1 MLISIKFWKQSKK
14 SRLAGFFLSALLL
27 GCQPQPAVIPGALE
41 FARAQQSLKAEL
53 PLKAAE
59 QLATAIRQ
67 GHPSAINQWLEL
79 TQSQLGPL
87 QQYQQLQT
95 WAVASLSSEQAI
107 RLGLWHDALVMPP
120 VLPPLLST
128 SAAPAGCQL
137 NVQPVLS
144 SLLSVAHWQQLR
156 QDWSKSDFASLP
168 VCFLAPI
175 VLDSRELR
183 CTEQAQQRISCDPT
197 RLSQIMQQSRAQIL
211 LVAAGRGQ
219 ASFNN
224 GWLQL
229 PEQFSPA
236 LFRHEFSH
244 ALGFID
250 EYALPAATAAAEC
263 ARRDVLANL
272 LLDTADAARYAQHW
286 GLELADLSLTPV
298 DTCRAAGVQAW
309 RPVRTD
315 SHMQHFELAV
325 PALYRQIMQRQLK
338 QSAMLMPVQYYFA
351 YLARQQQDMQRW
363 QLLMHQ
369 AAAFGYPAALDA
381 LEAAG
386 ISLTA
391 R

>member
-1 MLISIKFWKQSKK
+1 MLISIKFRLQIKK
-14 SRLAGFFLSALLL
+14 SRLAGFFLSAFLLA
-27 GCQPQPAVIPGALE
+27 CQPPPEEIPGALE
-41 FARAQQSLKAEL
+41 FARAQQSLQAEL
-53 PLKAAE
+53 PLKATE

-67 GHPSAINQWLEL
+67 GHPVAVTQWLAL

-87 QQYQQLQT
+87 QQYRQLQA
-95 WAVASLSSEQAI
+95 WAAEPLSSEQAS
-107 RLGLWHDALVMPP
+107 RLGLWHDTPVMPP
-120 VLPPLLST
+120 ALSANT
-128 SAAPAGCQL
+128 APAGCQL
-137 NVQPVLS
+137 SVQPVLS
-144 SLLSVAHWQQLR
+144 TLLSVKHWQQLR
-156 QDWSKSDFASLP
+156 QDWPQSDFALLP

-183 CTEQAQQRISCDPT
+183 CTEHAQQRISCDPT
-197 RLSQIMQQSRAQIL
+197 RLSDIMQQSRAQIL

-229 PEQFSPA
+229 PELFSPA

-250 EYALPAATAAAEC
+250 EYQLSAATAAAEC
-263 ARRDVLANL
+263 VRRDILANL
-272 LLDTADAARYAQHW
+272 LLDTSDAGRYAEHW
-286 GLELADLSLTPV
+286 GLDVADLSLTPV

-309 RPVRTD
+309 RPVQGD

-325 PALYRQIMQRQLK
+325 PALYQQIMQRQLR
-338 QSAMLMPVQYYFA
+338 QSALLMPVQYYFA

-363 QLLMHQ
+363 QLLMRR

-381 LEAAG
+381 LEDAG
-386 ISLTA
+386 LSLTT